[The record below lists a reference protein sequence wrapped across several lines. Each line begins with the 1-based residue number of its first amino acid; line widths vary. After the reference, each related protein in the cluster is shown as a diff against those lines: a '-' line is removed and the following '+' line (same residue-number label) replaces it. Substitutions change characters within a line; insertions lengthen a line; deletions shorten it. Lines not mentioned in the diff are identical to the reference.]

1 MHLQSGVSLIIFQ
14 RQQADKSV
22 IPLWNKNQDEYK
34 FITKMIKEEGKPMR
48 KNIVLVLFAVV
59 ALMVYTGVAMGQ
71 AASDDAIKAQI
82 NKGIQANPALSI
94 GNVNVDVKNGDVT
107 LSGKVA
113 NKQSERQIV
122 DIAQKTPGVKSVKS
136 NLEVYQQR

>member
-1 MHLQSGVSLIIFQ
+1 M
-14 RQQADKSV
+14 
-22 IPLWNKNQDEYK
+22 
-34 FITKMIKEEGKPMR
+34 
-48 KNIVLVLFAVV
+48 LFAVV